1 MCVSILCCPESALKK
16 VHFLKFASLSVGQLS
31 GSPFLAL
38 IGFVMASRSNSGPSP
53 SRPYHLAVPNFRMYE
68 APEHAASHPIENHL
82 PAANTS
88 ARPHGA
94 PNGITSAFAS
104 IETRLRD
111 LEKRSSESDG
121 LTRRLVEDAQRSIKD
136 IRNKLLDLGQTS
148 EGLSD
153 RVDASNDR
161 IDASNDRIDASN
173 DRVDTLFAECARQC
187 VESLVRP
194 MTVSLKELLGTIV
207 TPASNSNRISD
218 QVSDT
223 GTSQSS
229 SLTADRETETHRGT
243 SDQRGNLHDCNLS
256 RNQVA
261 HAASSTTGIGATTE
275 GEATTEASKRYPT
288 RRRKGR
294 TSVRTSSQQPWA
306 NRLRPK

>member
-1 MCVSILCCPESALKK
+1 
-16 VHFLKFASLSVGQLS
+16 
-31 GSPFLAL
+31 
-38 IGFVMASRSNSGPSP
+38 MASRSNSGPSP

-68 APEHAASHPIENHL
+68 GPEHAASHPLENHL

-136 IRNKLLDLGQTS
+136 IRDKLLDLGQTS

-161 IDASNDRIDASN
+161 IDASNDRI
-173 DRVDTLFAECARQC
+173 DTLFAECARQC

-207 TPASNSNRISD
+207 TPASNSNPMSD
-218 QVSDT
+218 QVGDT

-229 SLTADRETETHRGT
+229 SLTADRETERHRGT
-243 SDQRGNLHDCNLS
+243 SEQRGNLHDCYQS
-256 RNQVA
+256 RNQAA
-261 HAASSTTGIGATTE
+261 HAASSTTGKGATTE
-275 GEATTEASKRYPT
+275 GEATTEASNRYPT
-288 RRRKGR
+288 RRGKGR